1 MQLTLSTKEDID
13 KPGGMNAD
21 KSEKKEAAA
30 KSGTG
35 KPKKKKTTFDTIVYF
50 DDGTQMSATQ
60 RPSATTKRKSFLNLF
75 KKNADAEAAAKAA
88 QPQAPRDLRAD
99 LGVLR
104 IHSDI
109 WNLEATYR
117 GNSLGGGGCAVLIR
131 NPITKTKTK
140 KKQNKKNQR
149 SRQGHQRDHGRG
161 GAALG
166 TGAVQRRG
174 RWQDRVWTL
183 LGRGRCRYACI
194 PRCCFFFLMNLGSR
208 KTHTTPRVPIC
219 RL

>member
-140 KKQNKKNQR
+140 TKKTNVAVKVTNETTAEEVLR
-149 SRQGHQRDHGRG
+149 S
-161 GAALG
+161 ALERFNVVDDG
-166 TGAVQRRG
+166 KTEYGLYLVVDGVGMHASPV
-174 RWQDRVWTL
+174 VV
-183 LGRGRCRYACI
+183 
-194 PRCCFFFLMNLGSR
+194 FFFS
-208 KTHTTPRVPIC
+208 
-219 RL
+219 

>member
-140 KKQNKKNQR
+140 TKKTNVAVKVTNETTAEEVLR
-149 SRQGHQRDHGRG
+149 S
-161 GAALG
+161 ALERFNVVDDG
-166 TGAVQRRG
+166 KTEYGLYLVVDGVGMHASPV
-174 RWQDRVWTL
+174 VV
-183 LGRGRCRYACI
+183 
-194 PRCCFFFLMNLGSR
+194 FFFLMNLGSR